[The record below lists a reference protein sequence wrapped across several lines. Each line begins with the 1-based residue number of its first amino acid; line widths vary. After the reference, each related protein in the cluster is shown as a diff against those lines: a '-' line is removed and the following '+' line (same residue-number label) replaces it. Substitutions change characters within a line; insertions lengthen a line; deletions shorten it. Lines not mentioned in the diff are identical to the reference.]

1 MGLTARLPELLDHG
15 GDGKLSRQKAGNLM
29 AALGTVKILL
39 SLADGDQ
46 QVCNCSYL
54 GLCCHNRACPVQYV
68 ISKGTLFFTQPCS
81 WICLL
86 QSSAGTAVA
95 VAQKLMELSVLE
107 QLLELGNASSLP
119 VRVQASCQT
128 AC

>member
-1 MGLTARLPELLDHG
+1 MGFTARIPELLDHG

-54 GLCCHNRACPVQYV
+54 
-68 ISKGTLFFTQPCS
+68 
-81 WICLL
+81 
-86 QSSAGTAVA
+86 
-95 VAQKLMELSVLE
+95 
-107 QLLELGNASSLP
+107 SL
-119 VRVQASCQT
+119 
-128 AC
+128 